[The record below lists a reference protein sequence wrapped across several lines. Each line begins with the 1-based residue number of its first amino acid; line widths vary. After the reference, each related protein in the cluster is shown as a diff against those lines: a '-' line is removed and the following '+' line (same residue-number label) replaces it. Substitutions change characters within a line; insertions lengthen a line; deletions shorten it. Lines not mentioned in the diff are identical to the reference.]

1 MGRQQD
7 MPSTGIPQRD
17 GSASVCQMED
27 AWEILV
33 WKEMLKDAKPGSSCI
48 SVDPAEAQAGS
59 LRKGRIL
66 LLP

>member
-1 MGRQQD
+1 
-7 MPSTGIPQRD
+7 
-17 GSASVCQMED
+17 MED